1 MGLNT
6 DLILERNIIF
16 RCFIVHSKTISLQ
29 LAAFSGILALYV
41 DNIIKLLYGHVIAKG
56 LLIRQVVVLIDR
68 FVQMPLIKM
77 LPL

>member
-1 MGLNT
+1 MHVMWMGLNT

-41 DNIIKLLYGHVIAKG
+41 DNIIKFLYGHVNCERATDKASCST
-56 LLIRQVVVLIDR
+56 DR
-68 FVQMPLIKM
+68 
-77 LPL
+77 